1 MRLRDMGSEAIL
13 LGAGG
18 RAILLQLGNPAVG
31 HAVAEHS
38 SFATDPTRR
47 LRHTLTYV
55 YALLWG
61 TEGQAR
67 FVTGMVNRAHAPV
80 RSGGHGPDEHG
91 GSTSPAYNAVDP
103 QLQLWVTATLYDS
116 AIVMHERI
124 FGPLSPADAEAI
136 YQDYAEIGVGLQMPR
151 ELWPRDVA
159 AFRLYW
165 DAAIAELT
173 IDDVTRGVARQL
185 LHPRVGPLWL
195 RAAMPL
201 ARRLTIGLLPSA
213 IRADFGFDWNATAE
227 RRFERMMRA
236 AARIYPLVPHSLRQW
251 PKNHLLKKLPSTA
264 PASDPAR

>member
-1 MRLRDMGSEAIL
+1 MRLRDMGSEAVL

-67 FVTGMVNRAHAPV
+67 FVTAMVNRAHAPV
-80 RSGGHGPDEHG
+80 VSEGGGATG
-91 GSTSPAYNAVDP
+91 GPAYTAVDP

-124 FGPLSPADAEAI
+124 FGALGPADAEAI

-151 ELWPRDVA
+151 ELWPRDIA
-159 AFRLYW
+159 AFRQYW
-165 DAAIAELT
+165 DAAIDGLVV
-173 IDDVTRGVARQL
+173 DDVTRGVARQL
-185 LHPRVGPLWL
+185 LWPRVGPVWL

-201 ARRLTIGLLPSA
+201 ARWLTIGLLPSA
-213 IRADFGFDWNATAE
+213 VRHDFGLAWDDAKE

-236 AARIYPLVPHSLRQW
+236 AAHIYPLLPNALRQW
-251 PKNHLLKKLPSTA
+251 PKNHLLKKLPATA